1 MSLRIPLMALYACF
15 VLALFAEAQDEWL
28 FSSPAGDRF
37 AKIVPDGET
46 VLPNGRL
53 LTPKGPRLYSGENLW
68 NSIPSPDGKYLIG
81 MCNAGIVVCEA
92 SNMDPRPPQPF
103 IR

>member
-1 MSLRIPLMALYACF
+1 MSLRIQFVALYVCF
-15 VLALFAEAQDEWL
+15 VFVSIAAAQDEWL
-28 FSSPAGDRF
+28 FSSPAENRF

-81 MCNAGIVVCEA
+81 MCNAGIVVYEA
-92 SNMDPRPPQPF
+92 SNMDPRAPQPF